1 MGEMILLIFLK
12 NELFHLRVMYLKQKK
27 KEESEEESEEELDE
41 NKFFEYIQKKSK
53 NINYELFKDYFKF
66 LAPTILEK
74 NLFEIKDKNKY
85 NKLVNVIKS
94 GLIDLENEIKKTSKE
109 EIEIEK
115 PDGTVKIVKKI
126 LEFNTKI
133 KKNQD
138 KA

>member
-1 MGEMILLIFLK
+1 MRENCSMGEMILLIFLK

-74 NLFEIKDKNKY
+74 KLFEIKDKNKY
-85 NKLVNVIKS
+85 NKLVN
-94 GLIDLENEIKKTSKE
+94 
-109 EIEIEK
+109 
-115 PDGTVKIVKKI
+115 
-126 LEFNTKI
+126 
-133 KKNQD
+133 
-138 KA
+138 